1 MRDCLN
7 VVCDFAARESARIL
21 VTAPVV
27 RRGYDIYGNMLLKL
41 AQLFAELLVAYA
53 LAVVGQISGYHPCG
67 GRVFK
72 YLLKSRVD
80 YLARLLEALLIRF
93 AAVGICLAAV

>member
-1 MRDCLN
+1 
-7 VVCDFAARESARIL
+7 
-21 VTAPVV
+21 
-27 RRGYDIYGNMLLKL
+27 
-41 AQLFAELLVAYA
+41 VAYA
-53 LAVVGQISGYHPCG
+53 LAVVGQISGYHHCG

-80 YLARLLEALLIRF
+80 YLAGLLEALLIRF